1 MKWLEGVMYSLVF
14 YVPETHLESV
24 KQAVFSAGAGSMG
37 NYDSCCWQV
46 KGQGQ
51 FKPVKG
57 ATPFLGKVDELE
69 FVDEYRVEMVLRE
82 EVKASV
88 LAALLLAHPYEEVA
102 YHFIQI
108 QY

>member
-1 MKWLEGVMYSLVF
+1 MKLLGEMMYSFVF
-14 YVPETHLESV
+14 YVPESHLESV

-51 FKPVKG
+51 FRPVTG

-69 FVDEYRVEMVLRE
+69 FVDEYRVEMVLSE

>member
-1 MKWLEGVMYSLVF
+1 
-14 YVPETHLESV
+14 
-24 KQAVFSAGAGSMG
+24 
-37 NYDSCCWQV
+37 CCWQV

-69 FVDEYRVEMVLRE
+69 FVDEYRVEMVLSE
-82 EVKASV
+82 EVKAVV

-108 QY
+108 QC